1 MGPIDRTSAEPRP
14 TTATQPATSPAG
26 AGTAPSAAA
35 VLCNLLAVGGSGPAS
50 GSPGVYVGEGLPPVP
65 IKLAERIQRWDF
77 VEMAELLPEYW
88 GVVPGTKLGAET
100 TSTTK
105 LARKKKV
112 TNIMTWVQCFV
123 VYTSVMAAK
132 HPEATPELMAY
143 LICILRVSQDF
154 GGMAWVNYDA
164 AFRRQAAATSNRQW
178 SRVNPSLYSICFAG
192 SARTSTRCD
201 LCLSLTHVTR
211 DCPMVE
217 DPDPEV
223 GSRLKAIES
232 AVLAMARPRAWTPPS
247 TGGPPPVGAS
257 SEACR
262 SFNNKRCNFRGYRFR
277 HVCRVCGGPQPALD
291 CCERARAPG
300 MPVTGGPVGGQ
311 ARAARPMF
319 NRARDGVKPY

>member
-1 MGPIDRTSAEPRP
+1 MCGAEAHHSDSASDVPSGGGHGP
-14 TTATQPATSPAG
+14 
-26 AGTAPSAAA
+26 
-35 VLCNLLAVGGSGPAS
+35 VGGSGTVQPAS
-50 GSPGVYVGEGLPPVP
+50 SRWIRPGVGVTRRVRGRRVAPSPDQAGRTYLALGLCGDGRAAARVLGGGARDEARGGDD
-65 IKLAERIQRWDF
+65 KHHKTSLEEESYKHHD
-77 VEMAELLPEYW
+77 
-88 GVVPGTKLGAET
+88 LGAV
-100 TSTTK
+100 
-105 LARKKKV
+105 L
-112 TNIMTWVQCFV
+112 CG
-123 VYTSVMAAK
+123 VYQRHGGQAPRG
-132 HPEATPELMAY
+132 HPELMAY

-178 SRVNPSLYSICFAG
+178 SRINPSLYSICFAG

-201 LCLSLTHVTR
+201 LSLSLTHVTR

-217 DPDPEV
+217 DPDPGV

-247 TGGPPPVGAS
+247 MGGPPPVGAL

-262 SFNNKRCNFRGYRFR
+262 SFNNKRCNFRGCRFR

-291 CCERARAPG
+291 CCERARVPG
-300 MPVTGGPVGGQ
+300 MPVTGGPVRGQ